1 MKTMTEEKLKINLE
15 LNGIDVERF
24 KVVKEKFGVGRNTNV
39 LRMLIGQECDR
50 IQEREKAENKK
61 LWIDQE
67 IYALLEERAKQESC
81 SVDELVNRTVRRF
94 LELAKTNLKA
104 KN

>member
-1 MKTMTEEKLKINLE
+1 MKLKQIPL
-15 LNGIDVERF
+15 
-24 KVVKEKFGVGRNTNV
+24 
-39 LRMLIGQECDR
+39 
-50 IQEREKAENKK
+50 
-61 LWIDQE
+61 DQE
-67 IYALLEERAKQESC
+67 TYAVLEKRAKQEGC